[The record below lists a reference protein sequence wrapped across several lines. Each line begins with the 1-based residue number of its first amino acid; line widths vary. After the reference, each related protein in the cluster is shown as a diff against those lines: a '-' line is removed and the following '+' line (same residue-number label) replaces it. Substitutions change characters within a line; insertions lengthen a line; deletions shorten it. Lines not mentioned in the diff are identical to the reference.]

1 MAGKYNHEAHTRLIA
16 EYKKVLHDKK
26 MDSAKA
32 DADLFYKEHSWPEPE
47 GPPEPTVAKFQRI
60 LGAVCVDYNKL
71 DAVKWQDDKRLADSK
86 DDPSWIRLALS
97 TLPFDN
103 IASAIKKAIFS
114 STEEGTRKWT
124 AQAVRLA
131 WMVEPNFVV
140 GLANK
145 APRSLA
151 VIMEGAPPTTNVE
164 TGTTIPGFVNTW
176 RQWIDSCLI
185 YKFNK
190 KDYESG
196 KDKQLQEGQGQ
207 RAPGGKVPFVSSFD
221 RGRSPG
227 SAARR
232 WP

>member
-1 MAGKYNHEAHTRLIA
+1 MAGKYNHEAYMALLA
-16 EYKKVLHDKK
+16 E
-26 MDSAKA
+26 A
-32 DADLFYKEHSWPEPE
+32 DAKKFFREEMLHPNEVE
-47 GPPEPTVAKFQRI
+47 GPPEPIVAMTQRI
-60 LGAVCVDYNKL
+60 LGAVCVDYNS
-71 DAVKWQDDKRLADSK
+71 ASSRAWRGDDRLLGVR
-86 DDPSWIRLALS
+86 DDDGSVLAALS
-97 TLPFDN
+97 RIQCDHIL
-103 IASAIKKAIFS
+103 SAIKKVQYSNVADNQ
-114 STEEGTRKWT
+114 RKWT

-131 WMVEPNFVV
+131 WMVEPNFVI

-145 APRSLA
+145 APRTL
-151 VIMEGAPPTTNVE
+151 VRIMEGAPPATNME
-164 TGTTIPGFVNTW
+164 TGTTIPGLGNTW